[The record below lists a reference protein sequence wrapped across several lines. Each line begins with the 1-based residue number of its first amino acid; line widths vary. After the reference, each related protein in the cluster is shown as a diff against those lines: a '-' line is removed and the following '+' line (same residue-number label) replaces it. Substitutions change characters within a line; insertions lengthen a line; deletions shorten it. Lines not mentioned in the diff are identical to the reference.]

1 MGFLRPTS
9 PPALAGL
16 EEGHRFL
23 GPSRRPHPACNLGSM
38 PHRRAPGRI
47 LRLLGQLRDRPLG
60 RVLAV
65 YALSA
70 WFTLLALQVFLA
82 TTALPAWLPDL
93 FLALVLLGLPPIL
106 AIGVLEERSGRERG
120 ASTQDEATSTLVEA
134 PEGDTPRSSSWVWRS
149 TGVALVVLALGGAW
163 WALGR
168 PGFRLSNEGVLSI
181 AVLTPP
187 LEAEGGRMR
196 VHGDLADP
204 TWALVEDLRLKLA
217 VYPGLRT
224 YEVSREASPQAQGD
238 FSVAEWEASIRPQV
252 QRALAEGAGRVV
264 AVRWRGAS
272 MGTEA
277 ALEALFFDHRGRRQW
292 TLEVPSV
299 GADGTLQVEA
309 FQADLTDTIR
319 DDLGMEARPS
329 RTAGITDDPAT
340 FLSFSRGIYW
350 RRLGSLHRG
359 ADLGEADAAWAQA
372 EQAFVEAAESDPG
385 FSPASS
391 RRSEVILLRAAV
403 HRGLSEIA
411 SNGSEGN
418 GWVRQ
423 ARRAVERA
431 LQIDASDAYARKVL
445 GDLHGFAAGV
455 QEGERDDSGFLPTP
469 NRALHEYAMVAR
481 QLPGWSQVHRDWGSA
496 ARTLGAWEAADLAW
510 TRVLELE
517 PADAEA
523 HMEAGVTDHL
533 RRLHGRAII
542 RLERALALDPS
553 LDSARSALFEA
564 RLAHWGDLDSARVV
578 LRPSSEGPN
587 TVGPPGL
594 RYRAHLYARDFGS
607 AQQVAAEGGWRGEVD
622 GCTGYSPA
630 QMTGTIRGFL
640 GQLEGSIAEW
650 NRARSEWVTA
660 LEQESVDPAATKGAL
675 AEAYAWMGDSPSA
688 LRFAHEAVRETRWE
702 VDAVKAA
709 ACWGAL
715 AKVHL
720 LTGNAREAVDLLVW
734 LLSRPGPLHRGE
746 IWFDPIWEQIRTDPR
761 LQPWVTPPP
770 WGAEPSSEGPPA

>member
-1 MGFLRPTS
+1 
-9 PPALAGL
+9 
-16 EEGHRFL
+16 
-23 GPSRRPHPACNLGSM
+23 M
-38 PHRRAPGRI
+38 PQRRAPGRI

-106 AIGVLEERSGRERG
+106 AIGVLEERSRKEGG
-120 ASTQDEATSTLVEA
+120 ASTQDEATSTRMEV
-134 PEGDTPRSSSWVWRS
+134 PEGDPTRRTFGSSSWIWRS
-149 TGVALVVLALGGAW
+149 TGVLLVLLALGSAW

-168 PGFRLSNEGVLSI
+168 PGIRLSNGGVLSL

-187 LEAEGGRMR
+187 LEADGGMTR
-196 VHGDLADP
+196 VRRDLADP

-224 YEVSREASPQAQGD
+224 YEVSREDSPQAQD
-238 FSVAEWEASIRPQV
+238 DDSVAEWEASIRPQV
-252 QRALAEGAGRVV
+252 QRILAEGAGRVV
-264 AVRWRGAS
+264 AVRWRGDS
-272 MGTEA
+272 MRPEA
-277 ALEALFFDHRGRRQW
+277 VLEALFFDHQGRRPSA
-292 TLEVPSV
+292 LEVPSV

-309 FQADLTDTIR
+309 FQADLADSIR

-329 RTAGITDDPAT
+329 GTARITDDPAT

-350 RRLGSLHRG
+350 RRMGSLHRG
-359 ADLGEADAAWAQA
+359 ANPGEAEAAWAQA

-385 FSPASS
+385 FSPAWS

-403 HRGLSEIA
+403 DRGLNGIA
-411 SNGSEGN
+411 PNRAEGS

-445 GDLHGFAAGV
+445 GDLHRFAGGLR
-455 QEGERDDSGFLPTP
+455 EGERDDSDFLPRP
-469 NRALHEYAMVAR
+469 DRALHEYATVAR
-481 QLPGWSQVHRDWGSA
+481 QLPGWSQVYRDWGRA
-496 ARTLGAWEAADLAW
+496 ARTVGAWEAADQAW

-517 PADAEA
+517 PDDAEA
-523 HMEAGVTDHL
+523 HMEAGVIDHL
-533 RRLHGRAII
+533 RRLHGRAIA
-542 RLERALALDPS
+542 RLERALVLNPS

-564 RLAHWGDLDSARVV
+564 RLAHWGDLDSARVA
-578 LRPSSEGPN
+578 LRPSFEGSN

-594 RYRAHLYARDFGS
+594 RYRAYLYARDYGS
-607 AQQVAAEGGWRGEVD
+607 AQQVAAEGVWRGEVD

-640 GQLEGSIAEW
+640 GQLEGSVAEW
-650 NRARSEWVTA
+650 DRARSEWVTG
-660 LEQESVDPAATKGAL
+660 LEQGWVDPAAAKGAL

-688 LRFAHEAVRETRWE
+688 LRFAREAVQETPWE

-720 LTGNAREAVDLLVW
+720 LTGNAREAVDLLAW

-761 LQPWVTPPP
+761 LHRWVTPPP
-770 WGAEPSSEGPPA
+770 WGGESSSEGPPA